1 MKGEAARLP
10 PFALC
15 GPFGTMTKLHG
26 VGLILEALMKR
37 LLLLCG
43 WLLMTGATA
52 LAYEEIQVTDGGT
65 VTGKVAITAGKPIP
79 KGFNLVTFPDPVY
92 CGRIS
97 TGTGWRILKEFEVGE
112 SGGLKNA
119 VVWLADATTGKPF
132 KFEPPT
138 IEARDCRFLPFVTVV
153 RDRSDVIVM
162 NMDPVMHDI
171 QAYETSHLG
180 PRVLFNTP
188 LPMNPHHKRFVSAE
202 THEHLAGQ
210 PVRES
215 IQMTKGRKFFVM
227 QCGFHAYM
235 ESWGLAVDN
244 PYYQLTDSSGGFSL
258 TDVPP
263 GDYTLMA
270 WHPGVG
276 TVLEKKITV
285 PIKGSAQAD
294 FVFESP
300 KGRRSAHEI
309 EENPH
314 FGPDSLGKSLD
325 IRPTLEVQTP

>member
-1 MKGEAARLP
+1 MR
-10 PFALC
+10 
-15 GPFGTMTKLHG
+15 M
-26 VGLILEALMKR
+26 VGLAVVCALGV
-37 LLLLCG
+37 C
-43 WLLMTGATA
+43 WSPSW
-52 LAYEEIQVTDGGT
+52 AYDEIAVTDGGSITGT
-65 VTGKVAITAGKPIP
+65 VTMTGGKPTP
-79 KGFNLVTFPDPVY
+79 KGYNLITFPDPVY

-97 TGTGWRILKEFEVGE
+97 TGTGWRILDEFSMTG
-112 SGGLKNA
+112 GDGLKD
-119 VVWLADATTGKPF
+119 VVVLLTDAAKGKPF

-153 RDRSDVIVM
+153 KDGADVVVM

-171 QAYETSHLG
+171 QAYETSQLG

-188 LPMNPHHKRFVSAE
+188 LPMNPHHKRVVSAE
-202 THEHLAGQ
+202 NHEHLPGQ
-210 PVRES
+210 PIKEE
-215 IQMTKGRKFFVM
+215 IHMTKGRRMFVM

-244 PYYQLTDSSGGFSL
+244 PYYILTGEGGTFTL

-276 TVLEKKITV
+276 TMLQKKVTV
-285 PIKGSAQAD
+285 PAKGTTAVD
-294 FVFESP
+294 FSFEAP
-300 KGRRSAHEI
+300 KGRRSVHEI

-314 FGPDSLGKSLD
+314 YGPESLGKVVD
-325 IRPTLEVQTP
+325 IRPTLQRQIP

>member
-227 QCGFHAYM
+227 QCGFHGYM

-285 PIKGSAQAD
+285 PVKGSAQAD

>member
-1 MKGEAARLP
+1 MRGL
-10 PFALC
+10 
-15 GPFGTMTKLHG
+15 
-26 VGLILEALMKR
+26 VLILAVWMMMA
-37 LLLLCG
+37 G
-43 WLLMTGATA
+43 SIPSAS
-52 LAYEEIQVTDGGT
+52 AYEEIQVTDGGT
-65 VTGKVAITAGKPIP
+65 ITGTVTMSEGKPIP
-79 KGFNLVTFPDPVY
+79 KGFNLITFPDPVY

-97 TGTGWRILKEFEVGE
+97 TGTGWRILKEFEVADN
-112 SGGLKNA
+112 GGLKDA
-119 VVWLADATTGKPF
+119 VVFLTDVSKGKPF
-132 KFEPPT
+132 NFEPQT

-153 RDRSDVIVM
+153 RNHEEVIVM

-188 LPMNPHHKRFVSAE
+188 LPMNPHHKRNVGAD
-202 THEHLAGQ
+202 THEHLAGV
-210 PVRES
+210 PVKET
-215 IQMTKGRKFFVM
+215 IHMTKGRKFFVM

-235 ESWGLAVDN
+235 ESWGLAIDN
-244 PYYQLTDSSGGFSL
+244 PYHQLTDSDGRFSL

-263 GDYTLMA
+263 GEYVLTA

-276 TVLEKKITV
+276 TLLEKKITV
-285 PIKGSAQAD
+285 PAKGTARAD

-314 FGPDSLGKSLD
+314 FGLQALGKTVD
-325 IRPTLEVQTP
+325 IRPTLEVQIP

>member
-285 PIKGSAQAD
+285 PVKGSAQAD

-309 EENPH
+309 EDNPH
-314 FGPDSLGKSLD
+314 FGPDSLGKTLD
-325 IRPTLEVQTP
+325 IRPTLELQTP